1 MALLVNGRPWAP
13 NPNIKEERQR
23 KQRER
28 RLQAQRELLQRNET
42 AALRET
48 YDTFLST
55 MAETR
60 RFETPINIKAVEL
73 KDKAYIILV
82 DKAEKDLTSEDKA
95 FIKRNTFT
103 TITKTEDTPNG
114 AELTLKLAAM
124 AEGGKQEY

>member
-1 MALLVNGRPWAP
+1 MALLVNGKPWTP

-23 KQRER
+23 KQMER
-28 RLQAQRELLQRNET
+28 RLQAQRELLQRNEA

-73 KDKAYIILV
+73 KDKSYIILV

-124 AEGGKQEY
+124 AEGGKQE

>member
-1 MALLVNGRPWAP
+1 MALLVDGKPWTP

-23 KQRER
+23 KQMER
-28 RLQAQRELLQRNET
+28 RLQAQRELLQRNEA

-73 KDKAYIILV
+73 KDKSYIILV

-124 AEGGKQEY
+124 AEGGKQE